1 MPSVGHAV
9 TSHAHE
15 IRWLVW
21 PVLKVGTW
29 LDVVA
34 SSILSSH
41 SFSNILSIMGIILRR
56 LLSINQ
62 CDSINVVVLI
72 VVGILVAA
80 HDELFLCSFKADG
93 SYRFGTFARNINIS
107 HIRIIIRSTSLL
119 LNNILMLALVPLLYW
134 VTKLAC
140 WLDCGK

>member
-1 MPSVGHAV
+1 
-9 TSHAHE
+9 
-15 IRWLVW
+15 
-21 PVLKVGTW
+21 LKVGTR

-34 SSILSSH
+34 GSILSSH

-80 HDELFLCSFKADG
+80 HDELFLCSF
-93 SYRFGTFARNINIS
+93 
-107 HIRIIIRSTSLL
+107 
-119 LNNILMLALVPLLYW
+119 
-134 VTKLAC
+134 
-140 WLDCGK
+140 